1 MKMYDVQPDE
11 SQVHPVV
18 TNRVFHWEHL
28 SIDVRDMIRD
38 LIDDSIEKDIAKNLP
53 AGSDI
58 LEAEVVVQVTIH
70 TQVAEY

>member
-1 MKMYDVQPDE
+1 MYDVQPDE
-11 SQVHPVV
+11 SQVHPVI

-28 SIDVRDMIRD
+28 SINVRDMIRD
-38 LIDDSIEKDIAKNLP
+38 LIDESIEKDIAENLP